1 MSVETKVMERPILF
15 SGPMVKAILGGKK
28 TMTRRVV
35 KGNFAPDQFI
45 REKYGSGYGWHW
57 PNWKGKETLWTMTGA
72 VGVAKDAGFD
82 VHVKCPYGKPG
93 DRLWIKSG
101 YSTEYN
107 PSRNETTWSSGG
119 RFIQTHGNPIS
130 KTGKVKKDGNHP
142 GMFMPSWLSAEL
154 RFPLLEITDVRVER
168 LQEIT
173 EADAIAEGFEEKIR
187 SQDFD
192 PAVAGFYELW
202 EKLNAERGK
211 CKTCKGHGV
220 VPAWSGSVGGGSLMQ
235 DAEDCPDCKGATTGF
250 GWDANPWVWVV
261 SFRRIDNER

>member
-1 MSVETKVMERPILF
+1 MKEKPILF
-15 SGPMVKAILGGKK
+15 SGPMVNAILQGKK

-35 KGNFAPDQFI
+35 KGPIPEGATSCGVFSTRDESLNGRWQFLDGDPEDSDSWCWI
-45 REKYGSGYGWHW
+45 G
-57 PNWKGKETLWTMTGA
+57 
-72 VGVAKDAGFD
+72 D
-82 VHVKCPYGKPG
+82 VFKCPYGKPG

-101 YSTEYN
+101 YSTKYD

-119 RFIQTHGNPIS
+119 RFIQTHGKPVS
-130 KTGKVKKDGNHP
+130 KTGKVKRDGNHA

-154 RFPLLEITDVRVER
+154 RFPLLEVTDVRVER

-220 VPAWSGSVGGGSLMQ
+220 VSAWAGSLSGNSLMQ
-235 DAEDCPDCKGATTGF
+235 STEDCPDCKGNETGY

-261 SFRRIDNER
+261 SFKRI